1 MEQKLIEGT
10 GLVSSRIALGTW
22 SMGGWMWGGSD
33 EGEAIKTIRTALDFG
48 ITLIDTAPA
57 YGFGRSE
64 ELVGRAIAEHGGRE
78 RVLIATKVG
87 LEWRAGQVYRNA
99 SAERIQA
106 EVRESLR
113 RLRTDYIDIYQVHW
127 PDPRMPR

>member
-1 MEQKLIEGT
+1 MEQKRIEGT

-22 SMGGWMWGGSD
+22 SIGGWMWGGSD
-33 EGEAIKTIRTALDFG
+33 AAEAVKTIRTALDLG

-64 ELVGRAIAEHGGRE
+64 ELVGQELVGQAIAEQGGRE

-87 LEWRAGQVYRNA
+87 LGWHAGAVYRDA
-99 SAERIQA
+99 SS
-106 EVRESLR
+106 VRT
-113 RLRTDYIDIYQVHW
+113 RTE
-127 PDPRMPR
+127 